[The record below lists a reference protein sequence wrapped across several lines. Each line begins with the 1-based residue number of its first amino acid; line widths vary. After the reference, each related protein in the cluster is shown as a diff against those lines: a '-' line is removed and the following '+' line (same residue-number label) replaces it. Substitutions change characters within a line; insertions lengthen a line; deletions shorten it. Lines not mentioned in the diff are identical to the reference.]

1 MASLKGKIAVYALVL
16 QNNKS
21 KFSASAV
28 SPICQICQT
37 EPEDVIHFLT
47 RCRELS
53 QIRVFYLRKMNSY
66 LLEMH
71 ESKSE
76 LINEIFSDN
85 YNTAKL
91 IIDCNAYHF
100 LKKEECHGIETISRG
115 LCYKLTQLSALNC
128 VRRLFLRFNVQQ

>member
-1 MASLKGKIAVYALVL
+1 MHS
-16 QNNKS
+16 
-21 KFSASAV
+21 
-28 SPICQICQT
+28 ICQT

-53 QIRVFYLRKMNSY
+53 QLRAYYLREMNSY
-66 LLEMH
+66 MLERH

-91 IIDCNAYHF
+91 IIDCTAYHF
-100 LKKEECHGIETISRG
+100 LRNEECHRIETISRG
-115 LCYKLTQLSALNC
+115 LCYKLTQLRTKILS
-128 VRRLFLRFNVQQ
+128 QI

>member
-1 MASLKGKIAVYALVL
+1 MHS
-16 QNNKS
+16 
-21 KFSASAV
+21 
-28 SPICQICQT
+28 ICQT

-53 QIRVFYLRKMNSY
+53 QLRAYYLREMNSY
-66 LLEMH
+66 MLERH

-91 IIDCNAYHF
+91 IIDCTAYHF
-100 LKKEECHGIETISRG
+100 LRG
-115 LCYKLTQLSALNC
+115 TSIGVRAMALNAT
-128 VRRLFLRFNVQQ
+128 FNNISWRSVSLPLAEIELTTLEVIDTDCTGSCKSNYHRTLTAPTYNSLTSF